1 MRAGIPEAMATT
13 VYVLDADPDERKW
26 IEGALAS
33 TVDAVIFFEDE
44 GALLTRVP
52 ASEGACL
59 IASAE
64 PDEAATLKLV
74 RELRLRGAMLAV
86 IVLGPPSAFR
96 MAVDIARL
104 ERTDFL
110 ERPVTGRQLRAAV
123 RKAVKAGA

>member
-1 MRAGIPEAMATT
+1 
-13 VYVLDADPDERKW
+13 
-26 IEGALAS
+26 
-33 TVDAVIFFEDE
+33 
-44 GALLTRVP
+44 
-52 ASEGACL
+52 
-59 IASAE
+59 
-64 PDEAATLKLV
+64 
-74 RELRLRGAMLAV
+74 MLAV